1 MAVVDS
7 VQEPSVTRV
16 MVHVDFDLVV
26 NHLALSLLVVVVVY
40 RFGRVVLV
48 LVADW
53 LLVVL
58 VAGSVVMQVVG
69 LLVQAVVFD
78 QYLQI
83 F

>member
-1 MAVVDS
+1 VDS
-7 VQEPSVTRV
+7 VQEPSVPRV
-16 MVHVDFDLVV
+16 MDRVDFDLVV
-26 NHLALSLLVVVVVY
+26 NHLALSLVVVAVVY

>member
-16 MVHVDFDLVV
+16 MDHVDFDLVV